1 MVQLIYFE
9 CTQVL
14 WMFGCCLGG
23 ILTLLKLSLSILNG
37 GSLDAITVYQNLK
50 LMFISKMGR
59 LEDTDKKDC
68 SSMLVL

>member
-1 MVQLIYFE
+1 MWNPETAKV
-9 CTQVL
+9 TPRAKVTPND
-14 WMFGCCLGG
+14 G